1 MRYLYVLRGFSA
13 SGKSQLIEQHKHFS
27 AYTLSSDKYRL
38 ICGCPIHNTEGYLT
52 IPQDVSGRAWKR
64 LKEDLEYRMERGEF
78 TIIDATHLRKNDIL
92 EYRKLCRKYFY
103 KLCVVNFNVDIDTC
117 IENNKKRMNTYSYV
131 SPEVIKEMA
140 HKKEELPNSIRQ
152 INSDEFYTDIYS
164 KYNHINFD
172 NYENIWIIGDIHGCY
187 EPLKN
192 IINRVNMNT
201 DAVVFVGDYFDRG
214 IQNVEVF
221 KAINNIIDNP
231 NVYCCIGNHEL
242 RMFDY
247 IWGKDVSRSRFG
259 RETLK
264 QFHDNNITDK
274 DIELFCKKLVP
285 CVRFYYNENYV
296 LVSHAGVSNGNID
309 ITTPEV
315 YFTKGIGTYEDMNK
329 VCDFYEAH
337 NNMEHIQ
344 EIQIFGHRN
353 NNDVPIKINDMCY
366 NICGFP
372 EYGGTLKALKMYK
385 YENTIAMEEI
395 YEYNKVFS
403 KEGLYIAMSK
413 YPDRFPIKNVETL
426 IGAMRHNKY
435 IKETPYG
442 HISSFNFTKEAF
454 YDDIWDGI
462 DIRARGLFINT
473 HTNKIVARSYNK
485 FFNLGQHEC
494 STIDKFE
501 APITLYKK
509 YDGFLGIIGYD
520 EETDKII
527 YCSKSTITPYGE
539 YANLFESKIKP
550 HIKDEQ
556 ELKEYLKD
564 YNISLVFECIAPKED
579 NHIIKYNEDKCVFLE
594 IVHNTI
600 EYKNE
605 LYKSSMWNLVF
616 DEFKDIIAKEQIC
629 KYETI
634 DVFTNNIDTL
644 KSHVGF
650 EGFVAVDKY
659 NNMFKLKTYE
669 YEKLKFIR
677 TQKDYYFSI
686 KQKAGSHNIKYPD
699 IKKFENRYEQ
709 VYDRDTVNEAY
720 AEVCKYI
727 DTLNLTYQEK

>member
-1 MRYLYVLRGFSA
+1 MRYLYVLRGLSGA
-13 SGKSQLIEQHKHFS
+13 GKSRYIKEHNLE

-38 ICGCPIHNTEGYLT
+38 ICGSPIYNTEGYLS
-52 IPQDVSGRAWKR
+52 IPQDISGRAWKR

-78 TIIDATHLRKNDIL
+78 TIIDATHLSKDHIL

-103 KLCVVNFNVDIDTC
+103 KLCVVNFDTGIRTC
-117 IENNKKRMNTYSYV
+117 IDNNHKRINTYNYV
-131 SPEVIKEMA
+131 PDAVISNMEE
-140 HKKEELPNSIRQ
+140 KKEELPNSIRQ
-152 INSDEFYTDIYS
+152 ISSNYFYTDIYN
-164 KYNHINFD
+164 KYNALNFD

-187 EPLKN
+187 EPLKY
-192 IINRVNMNT
+192 IFYRINMTT

-247 IWGKDVSRSRFG
+247 VWGKDVSRSRFG
-259 RETLK
+259 NETLK

-274 DIELFCKKLVP
+274 DIESFCKKLVP
-285 CVRFYYNENYV
+285 CVRFYYNGNDV

-309 ITTPEV
+309 IMTPEV
-315 YFTKGIGTYEDMNK
+315 YFTKGIGAYEEMDK
-329 VCDFYEAH
+329 VCEFYRTH
-337 NNMEHIQ
+337 NKLAHIQ

-366 NICGFP
+366 NVCGFP

-385 YENTIAMEEI
+385 YENIIAMEEI

-403 KEGLYIAMSK
+403 KEGLYYAIAK
-413 YPDRFPIKNVETL
+413 YSHRFPIDSVETMV
-426 IGAMRHNKY
+426 GAMRHSKY
-435 IKETPYG
+435 VNEHEFG

-473 HTNKIVARSYNK
+473 HTNKIVARSYDK

-520 EETDKII
+520 AETDNLVF
-527 YCSKSTITPYGE
+527 CSKSTIAPYGD

-550 HIKDEQ
+550 HIIDIER
-556 ELKEYLKD
+556 LKIYMRFH
-564 YNISLVFECIAPKED
+564 NISLVFECIAPKED
-579 NHIIKYNEDKCVFLE
+579 EHLIKYDKDMCILLDAVR
-594 IVHNTI
+594 NTV

-605 LYKSSMWNLVF
+605 KFSRLKNIGETFFV
-616 DEFKDIIAKEQIC
+616 EIKVKEYMC

-634 DVFTNNIDTL
+634 DFFTDDIDTL
-644 KSHVGF
+644 KSCIGF
-650 EGFVAVDKY
+650 EGFVAVDK
-659 NNMFKLKTYE
+659 NGKMFKLKTYE
-669 YEKLKFIR
+669 FEKLKFIR
-677 TQKDYYFSI
+677 TQKDYYTTI
-686 KQKAGSHNIKYPD
+686 KQKAGNHE
-699 IKKFENRYEQ
+699 IKKPDKDKFEKRYEQ
-709 VYDRDTVNEAY
+709 VYDTQTIEEAY
-720 AEVCKYI
+720 EAVCEHI